1 MLQLPI
7 ANVLRDSQQSP
18 TFLQDR
24 VRVMIASS
32 QASGD
37 GLLTVIAIR
46 GRAVKGLSLADHL
59 TPDAL
64 PDALPDANV
73 RIAPARFDKR
83 TDVRTCCPRRNCRS
97 QRSAAPMF

>member
-7 ANVLRDSQQSP
+7 ANVLRDSEQSP

-64 PDALPDANV
+64 PDANV
-73 RIAPARFDKR
+73 RVAPVRFDKR
-83 TDVRTCCPRRNCRS
+83 TVVRTCCARRNCRS
-97 QRSAAPMF
+97 QRSAAPMFSVT

>member
-46 GRAVKGLSLADHL
+46 GRAVKGLSLADL
-59 TPDAL
+59 TPDAV
-64 PDALPDANV
+64 PDANV
-73 RIAPARFDKR
+73 RVAPVRFDKR
-83 TDVRTCCPRRNCRS
+83 TVVRTCCARRNCRS
-97 QRSAAPMF
+97 QRSAAPMFSVT